1 MKKIYSI
8 LFAATALFAASS
20 CQKEIAGPET
30 EAPQA
35 GAMTVTAT
43 IDAEGKT
50 TLDGLSTYWAEGD
63 KISVFDSNKGA
74 NNRCFT
80 IAATEF
86 PAKKAT
92 FTYDGEFVM
101 PQDGQEDPTVVA
113 LYPYQAEAYCDFFYY
128 DRNYIT
134 GIEVP
139 AAQTAVAGSF
149 DPAAT
154 FALAIGTQSTKDNLT
169 FNNLYSLLKFTVKD
183 SGVKKVT
190 VTTGENEFIAGTAKV
205 QLALDATKKPVFTG
219 GVLTASGTNTV
230 TLNCAAGFVAGTT
243 YYIAVAP
250 AAYTSIKIALDG
262 EVVKESAA
270 AKTLAA
276 NTVYSLGELAK
287 PLKLQN
293 WGVVGSM
300 TNWADKADLPMTYED
315 GWYVAKNVKIT
326 TTDEFKFRTNGT
338 WGTER
343 TFEGTVS
350 EGKEVAVAAGS
361 GNIKVAASAF
371 YDVFLS
377 YNADKMKLV
386 KVADLPVET
395 TPDQPS
401 EWALVGAFVQGDS
414 NWKEI
419 QMVTTSTPDL
429 FVAKNVAVPMDY
441 TSMLIKKYGDSTWSV
456 KFGGGI
462 VYFNPGNWMTVHSGG
477 TDISITKAGTYD
489 FYFDYAG
496 KKLYVVATGADYTA
510 APQQKTEGQEPEQEE
525 PEVTEKVVYL
535 KPNANWK
542 QSNARFAA
550 YFWGGAPGEK
560 WVSMTDSD
568 GDGIYEVYLPEGYD
582 YGCNIIFCRMNPST
596 TANNWNNKWNQT
608 ADLTTPTDGKNLY
621 TVKDG
626 TWDKGGG
633 TWSVK

>member
-230 TLNCAAGFVAGTT
+230 TLNCAAGFVPGTT

-276 NTVYSLGELAK
+276 NTVYSLGELA
-287 PLKLQN
+287 
-293 WGVVGSM
+293 
-300 TNWADKADLPMTYED
+300 
-315 GWYVAKNVKIT
+315 
-326 TTDEFKFRTNGT
+326 
-338 WGTER
+338 
-343 TFEGTVS
+343 
-350 EGKEVAVAAGS
+350 
-361 GNIKVAASAF
+361 
-371 YDVFLS
+371 
-377 YNADKMKLV
+377 
-386 KVADLPVET
+386 DLPVET
-395 TPDQPS
+395 TPEPS
-401 EWALVGAFVQGDS
+401 EWALVGAFVKGDP

-429 FVAKNVAVPMDY
+429 FVAKNVVVPADY
-441 TSMLIKKYGDSTWSV
+441 TSMLIKKFGDSSWSV

-462 VYFNPGNWMTVHSGG
+462 VYFNPGNWMTVYSGG

-489 FYFDYAG
+489 FYFDYNG

-525 PEVTEKVVYL
+525 PEVTDKVVYL
-535 KPNANWK
+535 KPNSNWT

-560 WVSMTDSD
+560 WVSMTDAD
-568 GDGIYEVYLPEGYD
+568 KDGIYEAHLPEGYD

-596 TANNWNNKWNQT
+596 SANNWNNKWNQT
-608 ADLTTPTDGKNLY
+608 SDLKTPTDGKNLY
-621 TVKDG
+621 TVKAS

>member
-101 PQDGQEDPTVVA
+101 PQNGQEDPTVVA

-230 TLNCAAGFVAGTT
+230 TLNCAAGFVPGTT

-315 GWYVAKNVKIT
+315 GWYVAKNVTIT
-326 TTDEFKFRTNGT
+326 IDDAFKFRTDGV
-338 WGTER
+338 WGNER
-343 TFEGTVS
+343 TCEGP
-350 EGKEVAVAAGS
+350 VAAGVEKSVAAGS
-361 GNIKVAASAF
+361 GDITVAASAI
-371 YDVFLS
+371 YDVCLS
-377 YNADKMKLV
+377 YDTYKMKLV
-386 KVADLPVET
+386 KVGDIEVPEEPVASDWGIVGDLTNWADKQDITMYSYQGMYVAYNVTFKAAGGFKIRKGGTWNDAYNYGLESSGNVTAGHYYNVITSGGSGDLKVPAGTYDIWFDLTGKKIYVL
-395 TPDQPS
+395 TPGGDPS
-401 EWALVGAFVQGDS
+401 EATLGTVIAPLTSTWYLVGS
-414 NWKEI
+414 
-419 QMVTTSTPDL
+419 
-429 FVAKNVAVPMDY
+429 
-441 TSMLIKKYGDSTWSV
+441 
-456 KFGGGI
+456 
-462 VYFNPGNWMTVHSGG
+462 FNGWNTKQEQYKMTAEGNWYVLKGLTLSANAEVKVCDGSWGVNRGGSFAGVGKACTVSHNGSN
-477 TDISITKAGTYD
+477 IKVTKAGTYD
-489 FYFDYAG
+489 VYLNAAAT
-496 KKLYVVATGADYTA
+496 KLYFME
-510 APQQKTEGQEPEQEE
+510 PGQTP
-525 PEVTEKVVYL
+525 
-535 KPNANWK
+535 AN
-542 QSNARFAA
+542 
-550 YFWGGAPGEK
+550 
-560 WVSMTDSD
+560 
-568 GDGIYEVYLPEGYD
+568 
-582 YGCNIIFCRMNPST
+582 
-596 TANNWNNKWNQT
+596 
-608 ADLTTPTDGKNLY
+608 
-621 TVKDG
+621 
-626 TWDKGGG
+626 
-633 TWSVK
+633 

>member
-101 PQDGQEDPTVVA
+101 PQNGQEDPTVVA
-113 LYPYQAEAYCDFFYY
+113 LYPYQADAYCDFFYY

-230 TLNCAAGFVAGTT
+230 TLNCAAGFVPGTT

-276 NTVYSLGELAK
+276 NTVYSLGELA
-287 PLKLQN
+287 
-293 WGVVGSM
+293 
-300 TNWADKADLPMTYED
+300 
-315 GWYVAKNVKIT
+315 
-326 TTDEFKFRTNGT
+326 
-338 WGTER
+338 
-343 TFEGTVS
+343 
-350 EGKEVAVAAGS
+350 
-361 GNIKVAASAF
+361 
-371 YDVFLS
+371 
-377 YNADKMKLV
+377 
-386 KVADLPVET
+386 DLPVET
-395 TPDQPS
+395 TPEPS
-401 EWALVGAFVQGDS
+401 EWALVGAFVKGDP

-419 QMVTTSTPDL
+419 QMVTTSTPNL
-429 FVAKNVAVPMDY
+429 FVAKNVEVPMDY
-441 TSMLIKKYGDSTWSV
+441 TSMLIKKYGDSNWSV

-462 VYFNPGNWMTVHSGG
+462 VYFNPGNWMTVYSGG

-489 FYFDYAG
+489 FYFDYNG
-496 KKLYVVATGADYTA
+496 KKLYVVAAGADYTLV
-510 APQQKTEGQEPEQEE
+510 PKQEKEGQEPEQEE
-525 PEVTEKVVYL
+525 PEVTDKVVYL
-535 KPNANWK
+535 KPNSNWT

-560 WVSMTDSD
+560 WVSMTDAD
-568 GDGIYEVYLPEGYD
+568 KDGIYEAHLPEGYD

-596 TANNWNNKWNQT
+596 SANNWNNKWNQT
-608 ADLTTPTDGKNLY
+608 SDLKTPTDGKNLY
-621 TVKDG
+621 TVKAS
-626 TWDKGGG
+626 TWDNGGG